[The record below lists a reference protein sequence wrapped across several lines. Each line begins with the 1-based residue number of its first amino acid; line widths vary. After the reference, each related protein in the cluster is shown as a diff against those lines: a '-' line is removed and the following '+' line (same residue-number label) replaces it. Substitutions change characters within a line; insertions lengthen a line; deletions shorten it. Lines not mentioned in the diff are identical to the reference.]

1 MNTAQIEQT
10 LLAHIQK
17 WEHFNTVVLARENR
31 NFKPPKSLWGRVTI
45 LGGVNTIRSVSDEPC
60 ILQQGTLVIQLFA
73 PENVGTAE
81 IKHKADSLANHL
93 KAKQFGKLETLAPSV
108 INVGFNEFYQINVS
122 VPWRYY

>member
-1 MNTAQIEQT
+1 M
-10 LLAHIQK
+10 
-17 WEHFNTVVLARENR
+17 VLARENR

-45 LGGVNTIRSVSDEPC
+45 LGGVNTICSVSDEPC